1 MRTRAIDDEIVS
13 VPSGRF
19 VAVDVDQQHH
29 PVAVGRRG
37 QFVGGFDVEV
47 DVVGVACHFRS
58 DDVVTARIIFI
69 NVSSVSFVPPVH
81 RIAFVRC
88 EVGSHVV
95 PSVGPA
101 DPNRFWG
108 GIFFLPVHSF
118 EFSDV
123 VDQLQVIYVSFV
135 APSGVRLD
143 IAAAIPVVLI
153 GESHI
158 IRPVGRPIGDPAG
171 DVFVPSGDEHQF
183 RVELKRAVPLLLE
196 IPSVQIAVHARV
208 ESFQHTEIPPESF
221 RLVER
226 AKTASAGE
234 TGVLGHSD
242 GHFFVTSFR

>member
-1 MRTRAIDDEIVS
+1 M
-13 VPSGRF
+13 
-19 VAVDVDQQHH
+19 
-29 PVAVGRRG
+29 
-37 QFVGGFDVEV
+37 
-47 DVVGVACHFRS
+47 
-58 DDVVTARIIFI
+58 
-69 NVSSVSFVPPVH
+69 PPVH

-101 DPNRFWG
+101 DPDRFWG
-108 GIFFLPVHSF
+108 GSFFLPVHSF

-158 IRPVGRPIGDPAG
+158 IRPVGRPIGDSAG

-196 IPSVQIAVHARV
+196 IPSVQISVHARV
-208 ESFQHTEIPPESF
+208 ESFQHAEIPPVSVFHVKCAATSF
-221 RLVER
+221 FVRR
-226 AKTASAGE
+226 
-234 TGVLGHSD
+234 GVLCDSD
-242 GHFFVTSFR
+242 GYLFECSVSLFCKTVLRVDLQP